1 MKKFGWKVGDR
12 VPLHSTI
19 WTQKTDGSLDWTFDI
34 VGTFDA
40 KDPTQA
46 SQQAQTLLFHYEL
59 FDEGRSFGKGTVGWF
74 EERVD
79 DPTQSAAISAKIDA
93 LFANSSNETKTQP
106 AKEFALAF
114 IKQLGD
120 IGFVLRAILGAVF
133 FTLLFLTG
141 NTMMQSVRERI
152 PELAVL
158 KTIGFG
164 DGTVLA
170 LVIGE
175 SLLLCLIA
183 AVIGLGLSYLALPI
197 IRLGLQGVELS
208 PSALMP
214 GIRCRRAAGTD
225 RRHAAGAARHAAE
238 YRRCAGGQ
246 ALRKAPSAPGH
257 TEPSMFKQLIAVLSM
272 GLQTLPQ
279 RLGASSVIVIGIAGV
294 VAVLVSVLAMG
305 AGFEHTLADSGRA
318 DRAIIL
324 RGGSDA
330 ELNSN
335 LDARRHRHH
344 QQRARTRQGFERQ
357 GAVVERARDR
367 GQCAEGRHRHRCQRH
382 PARRG
387 PEAYRGAS

>member
-1 MKKFGWKVGDR
+1 MKYFPLIWATLWRKKTRTIFTLLSMIVAFLLFGILETVDYAFAHPSGGTTGADKLITTNKYSITLALPFSYTQQIRSVPGVAEVTWISWFGAYYQESKNFIFALPVDTDTYFNLHKDEFIVSTEHMQAYRNTRTGALVNSALMKKFGWKVGDK

-19 WTQKTDGSLDWTFDI
+19 WTQKRDASLDWTFDI
-34 VGTFDA
+34 VGIFDA

-46 SQQAQTLLFHYEL
+46 GQQAQTLLFHYDL

-79 DPTQSAAISAKIDA
+79 DPTQSAAISAKVDA

-114 IKQLGD
+114 IKQ
-120 IGFVLRAILGAVF
+120 LGAVF

-164 DGTVLA
+164 DGAVLG

-183 AVIGLGLSYLALPI
+183 AAIGLGLSYAALPI

-208 PSALMP
+208 PTALIP
-214 GIRCRRAAGTD
+214 GF
-225 RRHAAGAARHAAE
+225 GAAVLLALLV
-238 YRRCAGGQ
+238 GTPP
-246 ALRKAPSAPGH
+246 ALRA
-257 TEPSMFKQLIAVLSM
+257 M
-272 GLQTLPQ
+272 
-279 RLGASSVIVIGIAGV
+279 RLNIVDA
-294 VAVLVSVLAMG
+294 
-305 AGFEHTLADSGRA
+305 LADKR
-318 DRAIIL
+318 
-324 RGGSDA
+324 
-330 ELNSN
+330 
-335 LDARRHRHH
+335 
-344 QQRARTRQGFERQ
+344 
-357 GAVVERARDR
+357 
-367 GQCAEGRHRHRCQRH
+367 
-382 PARRG
+382 
-387 PEAYRGAS
+387 